1 MKELPA
7 LWSSTSIFQREQH
20 AFLALW
26 MNRYANGGFDVS
38 YDANIVRSQICCN
51 EWLSF
56 AMTLLASPDPVTRKH
71 AHAALQSLR
80 GNMLTIPSRPSS
92 VSSQQLSVSSQQI
105 PLDRKLSGPKSRSK
119 KLNASNALMYSHH
132 LSSIGLD
139 RAEESDVIDT
149 LKKAKLPLHILL
161 RPGIELLDIR
171 KVLSKLSTGT
181 RLAVMDGLRDLRIR
195 YDKARTVVHDK
206 SLGIK
211 QKAMELPDIKTIVS
225 RSGDGQ
231 LDGNPVCFIS
241 YCWAQKSKAKAL
253 KETLEEHG
261 IKCWM
266 DEQQIEGG
274 SMLF

>member
-1 MKELPA
+1 
-7 LWSSTSIFQREQH
+7 
-20 AFLALW
+20 
-26 MNRYANGGFDVS
+26 
-38 YDANIVRSQICCN
+38 
-51 EWLSF
+51 
-56 AMTLLASPDPVTRKH
+56 
-71 AHAALQSLR
+71 
-80 GNMLTIPSRPSS
+80 
-92 VSSQQLSVSSQQI
+92 
-105 PLDRKLSGPKSRSK
+105 
-119 KLNASNALMYSHH
+119 MYSHH